1 MDIIRSEAH
10 NEFVDVQTREGLS
23 RAMAQTTKP
32 WADHTDEEL
41 MARFQGGDEEAF
53 NMIVSRYK
61 NPLMN
66 FVYRFL
72 GGYDDSVDVVQ
83 ETFIRVFRK
92 RALYRPIAK
101 FSTWI
106 YTIAGNLAKTELRRR
121 GLRALI
127 SLGQSRGGS
136 EQYVDVPDERY
147 SPEKAAESALK
158 EEIIQKALLAIPPRY
173 RELVVLRDIQ
183 ELSYDEISRITGLAL
198 GTVKSRINRGRAQ
211 LQTLLKDIYNV

>member
-1 MDIIRSEAH
+1 
-10 NEFVDVQTREGLS
+10 
-23 RAMAQTTKP
+23 MAQTTKP

-41 MARFQGGDEEAF
+41 MARFQSGDEEAF

-61 NPLMN
+61 DPLMN

-127 SLGQSRGGS
+127 SLGQSRAGS
-136 EQYVDVPDERY
+136 EQYVDVADERY

-158 EEIIQKALLAIPPRY
+158 EEIIQKALLSIPPRY

-183 ELSYDEISRITGLAL
+183 ELSYEEISRITGLAL
-198 GTVKSRINRGRAQ
+198 GTVKSRINRGRAK